1 MASAEGILGRD
12 AGETAPREDKPASTP
27 PNESRARSGA
37 GNGPRPLPT
46 PYYESG
52 GITIYHGEAAQ
63 IIPYLKPVDLLL
75 TDPPYGIG
83 EAAGKNKSR
92 GKLAVAQD
100 FGNQDWDNRPI
111 EPWLIDMARAK
122 ATWSIIFGGNYYAFP
137 PTSCWLVWDKD
148 NGASDFAD
156 CELAWTNLRK
166 AVRRLKW
173 RWAGMLQEHGGRH
186 KEPRWHPTQKPLE
199 VMKWA
204 LSHAP
209 EDVKTVLDPFMGSGT
224 SLLAAKELGRCA
236 IGIEREERYCEAAV
250 KRLAQE
256 NLFTGGT
263 SIAQGQS
270 TKPADTTNAESAG
283 GRGLSA

>member
-1 MASAEGILGRD
+1 MLS
-12 AGETAPREDKPASTP
+12 
-27 PNESRARSGA
+27 
-37 GNGPRPLPT
+37 

-63 IIPYLKPVDLLL
+63 IIPYLQPVDLLL

-92 GKLAVAQD
+92 CKPFGKPESRSRAAAISRD
-100 FGNQDWDNRPI
+100 YGNDSWDDKPI

-122 ATWSIIFGGNYYAFP
+122 ATWQIIFGGNYYAFP

-148 NGASDFAD
+148 NGNSDFAD
-156 CELAWTNLRK
+156 CELAWTNLKK
-166 AVRRLKW
+166 AVRKLRW
-173 RWAGMLQEHGGRH
+173 RWNGMLQEHGGIH
-186 KEPRWHPTQKPLE
+186 KETRWHPTQKPLE

-209 EDVKTVLDPFMGSGT
+209 EDVKTILDPFMGSGT

-236 IGIEREERYCEAAV
+236 VGIEREERYCEAAV

-256 NLFTGGT
+256 NLFGGT
-263 SIAQGQS
+263 SIAVDRS
-270 TKPADTTNAESAG
+270 TNPADTETAGNAGEQ
-283 GRGLSA
+283 GLSA